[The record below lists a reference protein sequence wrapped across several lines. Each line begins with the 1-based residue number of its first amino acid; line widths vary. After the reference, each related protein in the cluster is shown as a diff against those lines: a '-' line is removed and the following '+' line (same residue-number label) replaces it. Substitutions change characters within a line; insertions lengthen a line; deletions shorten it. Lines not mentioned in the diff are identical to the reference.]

1 MWPRASAF
9 APVWSVGCSCYL
21 GWRRRESL
29 SQFARRLFLAKD
41 DHLAVELRAKSNER
55 IAGGRIFIELR
66 IALHRYDHHR
76 GAVVVRHEDFSVG
89 IHFVN
94 DVAPAALNIR
104 GRTPD
109 RLLLGSRLHDESFL
123 HHVYHDV
130 PHSSAELQYMSL

>member
-76 GAVVVRHEDFSVG
+76 GAVVVRHDDFFVC

-94 DVAPAALNIR
+94 DVAPSAPYIR
-104 GRTPD
+104 GPKAGPV
-109 RLLLGSRLHDESFL
+109 LLCFRIDY
-123 HHVYHDV
+123 V
-130 PHSSAELQYMSL
+130 AILQPGFPG